1 MRTKSQCM
9 PTLYVAALFAQSYK
23 KSPWEKLL
31 LAALF
36 LDKLE
41 QDFKDVYSDMES
53 PVKDGYEATLRK
65 LFEEKFK
72 GK

>member
-1 MRTKSQCM
+1 M